1 MIFTKKALLMISVDS
16 PFHGLSFGCFFF
28 VACSVE
34 TAKHSN
40 SAVSIVAIAS
50 VAAVAIA
57 TIALVASDGTAA
69 TISSIDAATVLN
81 ASVIGRA
88 LELAGLNVAP
98 DIVVALFF
106 VVEPATL
113 VAVGARAL
121 GVSVSSVSATV
132 ATVAEV
138 ISTVSSV
145 EHASVVIRDVAA
157 MASKSVGLVVSL
169 LDAAGVEVV
178 EVHVPD
184 AAVVVIHSTTTAI
197 ASVGSIAVL
206 TVPESTVPDLWSV
219 TIVLNFAFHVHIGHV
234 DLKIL
239 VFILI
244 IHVHLNVELVISVVH
259 VDFEVGHIIVVIAAA
274 VAETVAHTVADNVL
288 GVEAVGGC
296 VAILPESLVAAL
308 PLGKSPSVRRRG
320 LSGAVSGASGSPKAW
335 H

>member
-40 SAVSIVAIAS
+40 SAVSIVAIAAS

-69 TISSIDAATVLN
+69 TISSIDAATVLD

-132 ATVAEV
+132 ATVAV
-138 ISTVSSV
+138 LISTVSSV

-157 MASKSVGLVVSL
+157 IASKSVGLVVSL

-184 AAVVVIHSTTTAI
+184 AAVVVIDSTTTAI

-219 TIVLNFAFHVHIGHV
+219 TVVLNFALHVHIGHV
-234 DLKIL
+234 DFK
-239 VFILI
+239 
-244 IHVHLNVELVISVVH
+244 
-259 VDFEVGHIIVVIAAA
+259 IVV
-274 VAETVAHTVADNVL
+274 
-288 GVEAVGGC
+288 
-296 VAILPESLVAAL
+296 
-308 PLGKSPSVRRRG
+308 
-320 LSGAVSGASGSPKAW
+320 
-335 H
+335 